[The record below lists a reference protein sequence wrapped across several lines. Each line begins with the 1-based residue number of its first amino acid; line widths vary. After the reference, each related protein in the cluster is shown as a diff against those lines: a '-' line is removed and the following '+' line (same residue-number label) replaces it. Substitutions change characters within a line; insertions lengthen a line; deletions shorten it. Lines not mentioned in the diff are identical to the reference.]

1 MADPISL
8 PGDLG
13 VLELQEAEDGLIS
26 AIARRRFA
34 ADIWRAEPPDG
45 PHDAWVAVEVDD
57 GAVIA
62 NSWSG
67 WCVRYDLATGS
78 EMERAFTK

>member
-8 PGDLG
+8 PGGLG
-13 VLELQEAEDGLIS
+13 VLELQEAED
-26 AIARRRFA
+26 
-34 ADIWRAEPPDG
+34 AEG
-45 PHDAWVAVEVDD
+45 PHDAWVAVEVDE

-67 WCVRYDLATGS
+67 WRVRYDLATGS